1 MVSGTRHAQRHRV
14 TRLLGPAALLL
25 TLAGVVAMHALGVH
39 GATTG
44 HDAMPGMVRAAMPSH
59 DDHGPAVER
68 GTAGE
73 RWTAVERGAAHA
85 ATSAAGMCVA
95 VLAGLGWSLLR
106 SRRTTV
112 AVAGPALRKVARTA
126 RPGRDR
132 DPPCLTALSVHRC

>member
-1 MVSGTRHAQRHRV
+1 MVSGTRHALRHRV
-14 TRLLGPAALLL
+14 TRLLGLAL

-44 HDAMPGMVRAAMPSH
+44 HDPMPGMVHAAAPSH
-59 DDHGPAVER
+59 DRHGAALER
-68 GTAGE
+68 GS
-73 RWTAVERGAAHA
+73 AVAM
-85 ATSAAGMCVA
+85 TSMAGMCVA

-112 AVAGPALRKVARTA
+112 VLAGPALRKAARAA

>member
-14 TRLLGPAALLL
+14 TRLLGLAALLL

-39 GATTG
+39 GATAG
-44 HDAMPGMVRAAMPSH
+44 HDAMPGMVQAAAPSH
-59 DDHGPAVER
+59 RHGPALER
-68 GTAGE
+68 GTALD
-73 RWTAVERGAAHA
+73 AAS
-85 ATSAAGMCVA
+85 TAGMCVA

-106 SRRTTV
+106 SRRTPV
-112 AVAGPALRKVARTA
+112 VVAGPALRKVARTT